1 MEAGRDR
8 GAGRFVPMT
17 SDRYQSQRSPE
28 IAILT
33 AELEALRQSLGELER
48 ANEAK
53 SMFFATMSHEIR
65 EPMNGVLGMT
75 RLLLET
81 PLSDEQKGYVDAVHF
96 SGQALLTIINDILD
110 LSRMEAGQL
119 KLDRIEFDLKTVV
132 ERTIDI
138 LKPRAETKGLA
149 LELVFDAD
157 LPRSYVGD
165 PGRLRQ
171 LLMNLLGNALKFT
184 ETGSV
189 RLVINSLRDEGDR
202 VALAIRVEDTGI
214 GIPDHLRHQLF
225 SPYAQADPSIPRLYG
240 GSGLGLTICKRLVS
254 LMNGEIEVES
264 EEGSGTAFS
273 LTLGFDKAATDRIR
287 IPPSGQIAG
296 LHLLV
301 VDSNDVTRMM
311 LDQQALSWGAVTQ
324 LVENGDAA
332 LSALERADAQGTPI
346 DVVLI
351 DSVLPDM
358 SGEDLGRAIRANH
371 RLQQAALVM
380 MISSGLRGDA
390 ARVAD
395 IGFAAYLPKPV
406 TPMNLLNCLLRLR
419 DHKVAP
425 SSDLITVHSL
435 SETQP
440 ASLDILLA
448 DDNPVNCKIA
458 MIMLEKA
465 GHRVDVV
472 TDGSDAVQALNDKA
486 YDLILMDVQ
495 MPGMDG
501 LEATRRIRELASCS
515 TAPVPIIAVTAN
527 AMKGDDQRCFEAGM
541 DDYIT
546 KPIDRARLLGKV
558 NEWGYR
564 QTAA

>member
-1 MEAGRDR
+1 
-8 GAGRFVPMT
+8 MT
-17 SDRYQSQRSPE
+17 SDRHQSHRSPE

-33 AELEALRQSLGELER
+33 AELEALRQNLNEVER
-48 ANEAK
+48 ANQAK

-119 KLDRIEFDLKTVV
+119 KLDRIEFDLTNVV
-132 ERTIDI
+132 ERTIEI
-138 LKPRAETKGLA
+138 LMPRAKSKGLA
-149 LELVFDAD
+149 LELELGAD
-157 LPRSYVGD
+157 LPKTLSGD

-189 RLVINSLRDEGDR
+189 NLAIDVLRDEGDHMT
-202 VALAIRVEDTGI
+202 LGIRIEDTGV
-214 GIPDHLRHQLF
+214 GIPSHLQSELF
-225 SPYAQADPSIPRLYG
+225 TPYAQADPSIPRLYG
-240 GSGLGLTICKRLVS
+240 GSGLGLSICKRLVS
-254 LMNGEIEVES
+254 LMDGEIQVES
-264 EEGSGTAFS
+264 EEGAGTTFY
-273 LTLGFDKAATDRIR
+273 LKLGFDKPATDRINM
-287 IPPSGQIAG
+287 PPSGQITG

-301 VDSNDVTRMM
+301 ADANDVTRMM

-324 LVENGDAA
+324 LVDNGTAA
-332 LSALERADAQGTPI
+332 LHALERAEAQATPI

-351 DSVLPDM
+351 DSALPDM
-358 SGEDLGRAIRANH
+358 SGEDLGRTIRSYDQFKH
-371 RLQQAALVM
+371 VALVM
-380 MISSGLRGDA
+380 MTSSGLRGDA

-395 IGFAAYLPKPV
+395 IGFSAYLPKPV
-406 TPMNLLNCLLRLR
+406 TPTDLLNCLLRLR
-419 DHKVAP
+419 DNRLA
-425 SSDLITVHSL
+425 SLGDLITVHSL
-435 SETQP
+435 SESQP

-458 MIMLEKA
+458 TIMLEKA
-465 GHRVDVV
+465 GHRIDIVA
-472 TDGSDAVQALNDKA
+472 DGADAVEAIARKP

-501 LEATRRIRELASCS
+501 LEATRRIRRQQIESGVQ
-515 TAPVPIIAVTAN
+515 TPIVAVTAN
-527 AMKGDDQRCFEAGM
+527 AMKDDDQRCFEAGM
-541 DDYIT
+541 DDYVT
-546 KPIDRARLLGKV
+546 KPIDRARLLSKV
-558 NEWGYR
+558 NQWGYR
-564 QTAA
+564 GAAA